1 MTNSDKAKE
10 LQKCVKTIL
19 RYCESKKDCNENCIF
34 YKNRYGCIINI
45 PDNYNCDVFLIQKF

>member
-19 RYCESKKDCNENCIF
+19 RYCESKKIVVKIVYSIKTDM
-34 YKNRYGCIINI
+34 
-45 PDNYNCDVFLIQKF
+45 DV